1 MEFHEKLQ
9 HLRKQNH
16 LTQEQLAEQ
25 LYVSRTA
32 VSKWESGRGYPNLE
46 SLKMIARLFGVSVDE
61 LLSGD
66 ALIQLVETENVTNA
80 GKIFA
85 VASGIMDTIAVA
97 FLFLPLCGQ
106 QTDGTIRAVT
116 LIAYHEV
123 SLLLRLCYFFVL
135 IGIFLFGI
143 LKIIMVLTNKDDTLR
158 FCKST
163 SMIFHVAAILL
174 FAISRQPYMTALL
187 FVLFLAK
194 MMLIVKE
201 NRMK

>member
-32 VSKWESGRGYPNLE
+32 ISKWESGRGYPNLE
-46 SLKMIARLFGVSVDE
+46 SLKMIAGVFGVSVDE

-66 ALIQLVETENVTNA
+66 ELIELTETENRANA
-80 GKIFA
+80 GKIS
-85 VASGIMDTIAVA
+85 VLASGMLDILVVA

-106 QTDGTIRAVT
+106 QINGTIRAVT
-116 LIAYHEV
+116 LIAHDEIS
-123 SLLLRLCYFFVL
+123 SLIRICYFFVL
-135 IGIFLFGI
+135 LGIFLLGI
-143 LKIIMVLTNKDDTLR
+143 LKIIADRVNKDEVLR
-158 FCKST
+158 FCKSL

-174 FAISRQPYMTALL
+174 FAISRQPYMTVLL

-194 MMLIVKE
+194 MIFVVKE
-201 NRMK
+201 NRMR